1 MLLADHDKIH
11 LALGLHNHQPVGNW
25 DHVIEDAYQHSY
37 LPFIDVL
44 ERHPAIRLTIHY
56 DGHLL
61 TWLAEHHPEFLKRLR
76 LLVARGQLELLSG
89 GFYEPMLAIIPDD
102 DKVGQIRRLSET
114 VRQLT
119 GYEPVGMSLAG
130 RVWEPHLA
138 RPIAE
143 AGIKYAILD
152 DTPFKATGLR
162 DDELFGYY
170 ATEEQGETVA
180 MFPIARELRAM
191 IPFQPPE
198 RVLEWLRQQ
207 ATPDGARLA
216 LFFDDGAKFGGW
228 PNTYQA
234 VYVGGWLERFFQLL
248 EANQDWIATVTVDD
262 YRAKYRPW
270 GRIYLPSGS
279 YPEMQ
284 EWALPP
290 DQAALFEEARAK
302 VDPRYADFLRG
313 GHWRHF
319 LVKYPESNNLHK
331 KMLRVAAQVK
341 AASLAAA
348 AAGVPVRAGDGGER
362 GAIAQAPADALEE
375 ARDALWRGQG
385 NDPYWHGVFGGIYL
399 NHLRGA
405 NYAALLQAEALTD
418 RLRHGEGEFCELEI
432 VDFDRDGAVEALIST
447 RAQNVYLTPTY
458 GGALF
463 EHDLK
468 GPHFNLLDTL
478 ARRPEAYHA
487 KIARAIPAREV
498 ANEPPTA
505 LGERAVVKESG
516 LEHLLQFD
524 WYRRLSLLDHFL
536 HPDTRL
542 ETLQNMSYGEQGD
555 FINQP
560 YDLVTREDENG
571 VVIEL
576 SRDGHVWVG
585 PEFWPVR
592 VRKSVRV
599 PRVGTG
605 YVVDY
610 ELTNLWD
617 RPVDLWFGVE
627 FNLNLR
633 SGTGGGRFY
642 STTGRH
648 LEPAHPASMAEEEH
662 ITEIG
667 VRDES
672 LGVDAHLAWS
682 VTGTLW
688 RFPVETVSR
697 SEGGF
702 ERVYQSSVLVPTWR
716 LALGESATWRCRLEF
731 QVN

>member
-61 TWLAEHHPEFLKRLR
+61 TWLDARHPEFIKRLR

-138 RPIAE
+138 KPIAE
-143 AGIKYAILD
+143 AGIQYAVLD
-152 DTPFKATGLR
+152 DTPFKAAGLR
-162 DDELFGYY
+162 DDELLGYY
-170 ATEEQGETVA
+170 ATEEQGELLA
-180 MFPIARELRAM
+180 MFPTSRELRAM
-191 IPFQPPE
+191 IPFQTPE
-198 RVLEWLRQQ
+198 RVIEWLRQQ

-216 LFFDDGAKFGGW
+216 TFFDDGAKFGGW

-234 VYVGGWLERFFQLL
+234 VYIDGWLERFFQLL
-248 EANQDWIATVTVDD
+248 EANQDWISTVTIDD
-262 YRAKYRPW
+262 YRARYRPW

-279 YPEMQ
+279 FPEMQ

-290 DQAALFEEARAK
+290 DQAAAFEEARAN
-302 VDPRYADFLRG
+302 VAPRYHDFLRSG
-313 GHWRHF
+313 YWRHF
-319 LVKYPESNNLHK
+319 LVRYPEANNLHK

-341 AASLAAA
+341 AATLAGASRALPVHAGDTGGAAATADGGSLA
-348 AAGVPVRAGDGGER
+348 
-362 GAIAQAPADALEE
+362 E
-375 ARDALWRGQG
+375 ARDAVWRGQG

-405 NYAALLQAEALTD
+405 NYAALLKAEAIAD
-418 RLRHGEGEFCELEI
+418 RARHGDDAFCELDI
-432 VDFDRDGAVEALIST
+432 VDFDRNGAVEALLST
-447 RAQNVYLTPTY
+447 RAQNLYFTPTY

-468 GPHFNLLDTL
+468 GPGLNLIDTL
-478 ARRPEAYHA
+478 ARRPEAYHP
-487 KIARAIPAREV
+487 KIARALPARDV

-516 LEHLLQFD
+516 LERLLHYD

-542 ETLQNMSYGEQGD
+542 ETMHNMSYGEQGD
-555 FINQP
+555 FINQA
-560 YDLVTREDENG
+560 YDLVTHETDES
-571 VVIEL
+571 VVIAL

-592 VRKSVRV
+592 VHKAVRV
-599 PRVGTG
+599 PRAGAG
-605 YVVDY
+605 FVVAY
-610 ELTNLWD
+610 ELTNQWD

-633 SGTGGGRFY
+633 SGAGQGHFY
-642 STTGRH
+642 SDAGRH
-648 LEPAHPASMAEEEH
+648 LEPDHPASMAEEEH
-662 ITEIG
+662 IAEIG

-672 LGVDAHLAWS
+672 LGVDVHLAWS
-682 VTGTLW
+682 QPGTLW
-688 RFPVETVSR
+688 RFPIETVSR

-702 ERVYQSSVLVPTWR
+702 ERVYQSSVLVPNWR
-716 LALGESATWRCRLEF
+716 ISLGESATWCCTLDF
-731 QVN
+731 TVN

>member
-143 AGIKYAILD
+143 AGIKYAVVD
-152 DTPFKATGLR
+152 DTPFKAAGLR

-170 ATEEQGETVA
+170 ATEEQGEMLA

-198 RVLEWLRQQ
+198 RVIEWLRSQ
-207 ATPDGARLA
+207 ASPDGSRLA

-234 VYVGGWLERFFQLL
+234 VYVGGWLERFFTLL
-248 EANQDWIATVTVDD
+248 EANQDWIETVTVDD
-262 YRAKYRPW
+262 YRTKVRPW
-270 GRIYLPSGS
+270 GRIYLPSGA

-290 DQAALFEEARAK
+290 EQAALFEEARQA

-313 GHWRHF
+313 GYWRHF
-319 LVKYPESNNLHK
+319 LVKYPEANNLHK

-341 AASLAAA
+341 AAALAAPA
-348 AAGVPVRAGDGGER
+348 VPVRAGDGGATTVDVAG
-362 GAIAQAPADALEE
+362 GAADSLAE

-405 NYAALLQAEALTD
+405 NYAALLEAEALTD
-418 RLRHGEGEFCELEI
+418 RVRHGDAAFCELEI
-432 VDFDRDGAVEALIST
+432 VDFDRDGTVEALVST
-447 RAQNVYLTPTY
+447 REQNLYFAPTY

-468 GPHFNLLDTL
+468 GARFNLLDTL

-487 KIARAIPAREV
+487 RIARAIPAREV

-505 LGERAVVKESG
+505 LGERAIVKESG

-560 YDLVTREDENG
+560 YDLVTREDEAG

-576 SRDGHVWVG
+576 ARDGHVWVG

-592 VRKSVRV
+592 VKKAVRV
-599 PRVGTG
+599 PRSGAG

-627 FNLNLR
+627 LNLNLR
-633 SGTGGGRFY
+633 SGTGPARFY
-642 STTGRH
+642 SDAGRH
-648 LEPAHPASMAEEEH
+648 LEPAHPASMAEDTH

-672 LGVDAHLAWS
+672 LGVDVHLAWS
-682 VTGTLW
+682 QAGTLW

-702 ERVYQSSVLVPTWR
+702 ERVYQSSVLVPNWR
-716 LALGESATWRCRLEF
+716 LSLGEGATWRCRLDF
-731 QVN
+731 VVR

>member
-11 LALGLHNHQPVGNW
+11 LALGLHNHQPIGNW

-61 TWLAEHHPEFLKRLR
+61 TWLEDKHPEFIKRLR

-89 GFYEPMLAIIPDD
+89 GYYEPMLAIIPDD

-138 RPIAE
+138 KTIAE
-143 AGIKYAILD
+143 AGIQYAVLD
-152 DTPFKATGLR
+152 DTPFLAAGLR
-162 DDELFGYY
+162 GEELFGYY
-170 ATEEQGETVA
+170 ATEEQGEMLG
-180 MFPIARELRAM
+180 MFPISRELRDM
-191 IPFQPPE
+191 IPFQAPE
-198 RVLEWLRQQ
+198 KVVEFLRQQ
-207 ATPDGARLA
+207 ATSDGARLA

-234 VYVGGWLERFFQLL
+234 VYIGGWLERFFQLL
-248 EANQDWIATVTVDD
+248 EANQDWITTCTIDD
-262 YRAKYRPW
+262 YRQRYRPW
-270 GRIYLPSGS
+270 GRIYLPSAS

-290 DQAALFEEARAK
+290 EQAALFEEARASI
-302 VDPRYADFLRG
+302 DPRHADFLRG
-313 GHWRHF
+313 GYWRHF
-319 LVKYPESNNLHK
+319 LVKYPEANNLHK

-341 AASLAAA
+341 AATLAAA
-348 AAGVPVRAGDGGER
+348 APAVPVRAGEGGV
-362 GAIAQAPADALEE
+362 AAPAEPVADSLAE
-375 ARDALWRGQG
+375 ARDALWRGQS

-405 NYAALLQAEALTD
+405 NYAALLRAEALTD
-418 RLRHGEGEFCELEI
+418 RVRHGDAPFCELEI

-447 RAQNVYLTPTY
+447 QAQNLYLTPTY

-468 GPHFNLLDTL
+468 ASHFNLLDTL

-487 KIARAIPAREV
+487 KIARAIPARDV
-498 ANEPPTA
+498 ADAPPAA

-516 LEHLLQFD
+516 LERFLHYD

-542 ETLQNMSYGEQGD
+542 ETLHNMSYGEQGD

-560 YDLVTREDENG
+560 YDLVTKETPEG
-571 VVIEL
+571 VEIEL

-592 VRKSVRV
+592 VRKTVKV
-599 PRVGTG
+599 PRVGAG
-605 YVVDY
+605 YAVHY

-627 FNLNLR
+627 LNMNLR
-633 SGTGGGRFY
+633 SGTGQGRFY
-642 STTGRH
+642 SAAGRH
-648 LEPAHPASMAEEEH
+648 VEPAHAASMAEDQH

-672 LGVDAHLAWS
+672 LGVDVHVAWS
-682 VTGTLW
+682 EVGTLW

-702 ERVYQSSVLVPTWR
+702 ERVYQSSVLVPNWR
-716 LALGESATWRCRLEF
+716 LALGESATWRCVVTFE
-731 QVN
+731 VKS